1 MADWLLGACGVALL
15 LGVGVDVL
23 STTLTIG
30 THAGPFTRRVLGWAW
45 RAMLRLHRRDT
56 GSGLLSTGG
65 VVLLVVSVLVWL
77 AMIWVGWTLV
87 FLGGHAAVVSSS
99 TGRPAGVVDTFYY
112 VGVTLSTLGVGDFVA
127 GGAGWRLVTTLA
139 AFSGL
144 VLVTLAITYLLAVVS
159 AVVARRSLA
168 VRIAGLGDTAA
179 GIVTEGWAGE
189 RFSDAFVQQLA
200 GLTEQIAATAE
211 RHLAYPV
218 VHFFHSAEAESAAP
232 LAVARLDD
240 ALLLLQ
246 VAVADR
252 ARPDPSAIRP
262 LRRAVDRYLAAAA
275 GTAGPG
281 RSEVPP
287 VPDVEPLRA
296 AGIPLR
302 PTDEFEDRVAEESDR
317 RSRLAELVRSDG
329 WSWPGSQPR
338 PAGPSAGSPKSTSES
353 GC

>member
-1 MADWLLGACGVALL
+1 MPGWLLGACGVALL

-30 THAGPFTRRVLGWAW
+30 THAGPFTRRVLGLAW
-45 RAMLRLHRRDT
+45 RGLLRLHRRD
-56 GSGLLSTGG
+56 SEAGLLSTAG
-65 VVLLVVSVLVWL
+65 VVLLVLSVLVWL
-77 AMIWVGWTLV
+77 AMVWVGWTLV
-87 FLGGHAAVVSSS
+87 FLGGHDAVVSS
-99 TGRPAGVVDTFYY
+99 TTRRPGGVVDTFYY
-112 VGVTLSTLGVGDFVA
+112 VGITLSTLGVGDFVA
-127 GGAGWRLVTTLA
+127 GSTGWRLVTTLA

-179 GIVTEGWAGE
+179 RIVVDGWTGE
-189 RFSDAFVQQLA
+189 RFSDAFLQQLG
-200 GLTEQIAATAE
+200 GLTEQIAHTAE

-218 VHFFHSAEAESAAP
+218 VHFFHSAERQSAAP
-232 LAVARLDD
+232 LCVARLDD

-246 VAVADR
+246 GAVADG
-252 ARPDPSAIRP
+252 ARPDLTAIRP
-262 LRRAVDRYLAAAA
+262 LRRAVDRFLAAAA
-275 GTAGPG
+275 GNAGPG

-287 VPDVEPLRA
+287 VPDVEPLQA

-302 PTDEFEDRVAEESDR
+302 GAAEFRALVAQESDR

-329 WSWPGSQPR
+329 WSWPGAQPR
-338 PAGPSAGSPKSTSES
+338 SAAPSAGSGKSTSDS
-353 GC
+353 GR